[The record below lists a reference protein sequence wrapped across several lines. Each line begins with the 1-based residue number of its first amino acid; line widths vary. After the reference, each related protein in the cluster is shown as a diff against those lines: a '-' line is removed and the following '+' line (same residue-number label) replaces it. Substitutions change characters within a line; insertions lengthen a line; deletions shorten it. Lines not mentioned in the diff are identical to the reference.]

1 MYRPPYALPRLLQTQ
16 ARDRYSRRRCGS
28 PSQEPQGLFRSF
40 ARRDDEH
47 HDLSDHHRLYPV
59 HLHGLREA
67 GSDLHDGEHPVCGI
81 RGLSLHVA
89 HPPRWRRQPRHTAP
103 LRQAAADRAVPLAGR
118 GRNGHL
124 RNTPVERLRRNLV
137 LALALGAAVYLI
149 LAVFSDFDKLVAALD
164 SFDYALIPVIL
175 GLVALSYIGRFFR
188 WTYYLRV
195 LKVSVPTGINAAIF
209 TSGLSMTISPG
220 KLGEV
225 LKSVFVRRATGAPIA
240 RTAPAVVAERA
251 TDGTGMVL
259 WGFLGAFALN
269 LPPWTML
276 MFLAVAVF
284 GIAILRSKRLS
295 LAAERILSKLPL
307 VNRLA
312 PHLGDFTG
320 ASNELLATRPLV
332 IGTVISFLSWGLE
345 CTGVYLCAVGLG
357 VDRPFL
363 LIVFVFA
370 TSSLLGVVSMLPGGI
385 GAVEA
390 GLYGQFVAVANLSTG
405 VAGALTLIIRL
416 ATLWFATLL
425 GICGL
430 ILVQRLLGD
439 APLEAEEPKG
449 SG

>member
-1 MYRPPYALPRLLQTQ
+1 M
-16 ARDRYSRRRCGS
+16 
-28 PSQEPQGLFRSF
+28 
-40 ARRDDEH
+40 
-47 HDLSDHHRLYPV
+47 
-59 HLHGLREA
+59 
-67 GSDLHDGEHPVCGI
+67 
-81 RGLSLHVA
+81 
-89 HPPRWRRQPRHTAP
+89 
-103 LRQAAADRAVPLAGR
+103 
-118 GRNGHL
+118 
-124 RNTPVERLRRNLV
+124 ERLRRSLV
-137 LALALGAAVYLI
+137 LALALGVAVYVI
-149 LAVFSDFDKLVAALD
+149 LAVFSNFDDLLSALD
-164 SFDYALIPVIL
+164 NFDYALIPAIL
-175 GLVALSYIGRFFR
+175 GLVTLSYVGRFFR
-188 WTYYLRV
+188 WVYYLKV
-195 LKVSVPTGINAAIF
+195 LKVSVPTGMNAAIF
-209 TSGLSMTISPG
+209 VSGLSMAISPG

-225 LKSVFVRRATGAPIA
+225 LKSVFIRRISGAPIA

-251 TDGTGMVL
+251 TDGTGMVI
-259 WGFLGAFALN
+259 WGFLGAFALA

-276 MFLAVAVF
+276 MFLAVAAF
-284 GIAILRSKRLS
+284 GIAVLRSKRLS
-295 LAAERILSKLPL
+295 LAVERVMAKLPL
-307 VNRLA
+307 LNRFA
-312 PHLGDFTG
+312 PHLSDFHG
-320 ASNELLATRPLV
+320 ASNVLLAAGPLL

-439 APLEAEEPKG
+439 APLEAEEPKE
-449 SG
+449 